1 MTQGRAL
8 MSTPR
13 ARRSVATRMRSLP
26 VLKSWSRSVRVPWL
40 SFPWMESAWI
50 LLRRS
55 LSAMWSAW

>member
-1 MTQGRAL
+1 MTQGSAG

-13 ARRSVATRMRSLP
+13 ARRSVVTRMRVLLF
-26 VLKSWSRSVRVPWL
+26 LKSVSDWFRVAWL

-50 LLRRS
+50 LLRLS